1 MKKQNECEIQEKPK
15 LVTLLIASLIIATVS
30 AQVYYSL
37 SVTSTI
43 SVASTDVYFMPGT
56 DSTSAGA
63 SMGSADNTTITF
75 TNLKAYPGV
84 TTTYSQAAI
93 VRNNA
98 SAASYQVR
106 MRPVSLTGAAT
117 NFVFVNFTLVEG
129 STTKASLNYTSDTST
144 WTIPSA
150 TSFTSITADTNWSL
164 VVETMAIEGAAS
176 DSVDIVLTIDVQ

>member
-1 MKKQNECEIQEKPK
+1 MNVSTLKSKKSLKIAA
-15 LVTLLIASLIIATVS
+15 LLIASLIIATVS
-30 AQVYYSL
+30 ANVYYSL

-75 TNLKAYPGV
+75 TNLKAYPGI

-98 SAASYQVR
+98 SSASYQIR

-129 STTKASLNYTSDTST
+129 TTTKASLNYTSDISS
-144 WTIPSA
+144 WTIPSE
-150 TSFTSITADTNWSL
+150 TSFTSISANTNWSL
-164 VVETMAIEGAAS
+164 VVETRAVTGAAS
-176 DSVDIVLTIDVQ
+176 DSVEIVLTIDVQ